1 MFGSVLRND
10 RLRRLIGVGAARV
23 HAIRNWYLEAGS
35 TEAEIR
41 SINLLKEWLSPEQLA
56 QYESHR
62 YFDVIGRQSG
72 KRYRIRY
79 GTGMNITQIDSGGN
93 VEAGLCFVPSEPLVA
108 GDVMLAQKIALETD
122 EWNAL
127 AVAKKF
133 MPNGRQMGIR
143 PPLPAWRA

>member
-1 MFGSVLRND
+1 MFGNLLRNG
-10 RLRRLIGVGAARV
+10 RLRQLIGAGTRRANSV
-23 HAIRNWYLEAGS
+23 RNWYLEAGS
-35 TEAEIR
+35 TDAEKR
-41 SINLLKEWLSPEQLA
+41 GINLLKEWLSPEQLA
-56 QYESHR
+56 QYESYR

-79 GTGMNITQIDSGGN
+79 GTGMNITQIGSGGK
-93 VEAGLCFVPSEPLVA
+93 VEAGLCFVPGEPLVA

-133 MPNGRQMGIR
+133 R
-143 PPLPAWRA
+143 PTWH